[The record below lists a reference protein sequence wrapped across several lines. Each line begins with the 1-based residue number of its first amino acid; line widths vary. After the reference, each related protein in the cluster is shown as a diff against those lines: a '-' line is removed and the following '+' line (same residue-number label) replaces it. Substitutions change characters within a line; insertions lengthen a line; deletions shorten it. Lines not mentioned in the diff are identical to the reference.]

1 MLNREHWLFETVTVI
16 MQIYTPA
23 TLTLRTAN
31 TFTKILLPIKDF
43 CNLSLKTKRFIKSF
57 P

>member
-1 MLNREHWLFETVTVI
+1 MLNIEHWLFETVTVI

-23 TLTLRTAN
+23 TLTLHTAN
-31 TFTKILLPIKDF
+31 TFTKILLQIKDF